1 MKKFKFKID
10 GSEYEVSINEI
21 EQNIAEIEVN
31 GTPFTV
37 EIEKQDKASSMN
49 RKAAGKVAAIK
60 TPSRSVV
67 ANAIKAPLPGNVMKI
82 LVSNGQNVKRGDV
95 LLTMESMKM
104 ENNILAEHDG
114 IIRHIHVQQGQSV
127 MQDDLLIDFEGT
139 EAEIPVAQA
148 PKTEVKET
156 PRHESA
162 PAAASSAYAKPMR
175 SPLPGSILKVAVSA
189 GQHVKRGDLLLT
201 LESMK
206 MENSIY
212 AEKNGIVKKI
222 HVQAGQSVMQDDVLL
237 DIE

>member
-10 GSEYEVSINEI
+10 GSEYEVSINET

-148 PKTEVKET
+148 PKAEVKET
-156 PRHESA
+156 PRQESA

>member
-1 MKKFKFKID
+1 
-10 GSEYEVSINEI
+10 
-21 EQNIAEIEVN
+21 
-31 GTPFTV
+31 
-37 EIEKQDKASSMN
+37 
-49 RKAAGKVAAIK
+49 
-60 TPSRSVV
+60 
-67 ANAIKAPLPGNVMKI
+67 
-82 LVSNGQNVKRGDV
+82 
-95 LLTMESMKM
+95 MESMKM

-148 PKTEVKET
+148 PKAEVKET
-156 PRHESA
+156 PRQESA